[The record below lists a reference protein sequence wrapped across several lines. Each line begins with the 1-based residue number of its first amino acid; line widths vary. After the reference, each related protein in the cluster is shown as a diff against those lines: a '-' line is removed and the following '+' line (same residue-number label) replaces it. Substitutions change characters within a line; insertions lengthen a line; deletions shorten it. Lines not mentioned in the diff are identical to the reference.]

1 MTGGEHILIVDD
13 DASVR
18 RLLARILQDAGH
30 RCITAASVHEARAKL
45 SEDTFAL
52 MLCDVHM
59 PGGSGIDLVEEVRR
73 RSPAIATLMVSGEDR
88 EEVSAQ
94 ALELGVYGYVVK
106 PFKPSEL
113 LINVANAFRRQ
124 QLEVENQAYREG
136 LEATVAVR
144 TKELKDAFNGLER
157 SAEAI
162 RESREETIRRLS
174 RAVEYRDQETGGH
187 IERMSRYCE
196 LIAGCLGLN
205 AHTMLVAS
213 PMHDVGKVAVP
224 DAVLLKAGPLT
235 REERDIMESHAEV
248 GRDILTGTGTG
259 TGSELLE
266 FAAELAWT
274 HHEWFDGSGYPRGL
288 EGEDIPLE
296 GRIAA
301 VADVLDALT
310 SDRPYRAAFSLETT
324 IEMMRAERGT
334 HFDPTVLD
342 VCLDAIDEVSAIRV
356 RFTDAAPKAH
366 VGGR

>member
-30 RCITAASVHEARAKL
+30 RCMTAANVHEARAKL
-45 SEDTFAL
+45 SEDAFAL

-113 LINVANAFRRQ
+113 LINVANAYRRQ
-124 QLEVENQAYREG
+124 QLEAENQAYREG

-196 LIAGCLGLN
+196 LIAGRLGLPE
-205 AHTMLVAS
+205 HTMLVAS

-224 DAVLLKAGPLT
+224 DGVLLKPGPLT
-235 REERDIMESHAEV
+235 REERHTMESHAEV
-248 GRDILTGTGTG
+248 GRDILTGTG
-259 TGSELLE
+259 SALLE

-296 GRIAA
+296 GRVAA
-301 VADVLDALT
+301 VADVFDALT
-310 SDRPYRAAFSLETT
+310 SDRPYRAAFSLETA

-342 VCLDAIDEVSAIRV
+342 VFLDAIDEVGAIRV
-356 RFTDAAPKAH
+356 RYTDAAPKAH